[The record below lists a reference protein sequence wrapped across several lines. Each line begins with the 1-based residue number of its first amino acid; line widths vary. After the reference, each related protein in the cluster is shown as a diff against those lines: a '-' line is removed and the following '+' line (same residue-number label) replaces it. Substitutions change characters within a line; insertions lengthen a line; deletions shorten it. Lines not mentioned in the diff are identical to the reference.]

1 MTFINITF
9 GVIKFRFPNL
19 YSSVQRS
26 LRFSVL
32 RLDRSTW
39 TTWNASRV
47 QRAQWFLLWLHQS
60 TCRVKKIGEMIF
72 AIVFLDL
79 FFGRFCF
86 FLQIGCW
93 LLNCMCKWDTISG
106 MFGCIWIFRN
116 IFTGNLFLAEKVSP
130 ASRSCEGPVLQVL
143 RGRFTHIPLRNR
155 WMSWLYHVKQVYILV
170 ESDIL
175 NWYTLYSEPTSIS
188 SLFLVGWND
197 FVSYL
202 HLDEFMETLV
212 LMRRAHSFTR
222 LMSERYHVPITSSM

>member
-1 MTFINITF
+1 MLQESN
-9 GVIKFRFPNL
+9 
-19 YSSVQRS
+19 
-26 LRFSVL
+26 VL
-32 RLDRSTW
+32 SGSFCGFTK
-39 TTWNASRV
+39 V
-47 QRAQWFLLWLHQS
+47 RAGWKQLEKWFLQLYFWI
-60 TCRVKKIGEMIF
+60 C
-72 AIVFLDL
+72 FLED
-79 FFGRFCF
+79 FVF

-202 HLDEFMETLV
+202 HLDEFMETLADAKNPLFHKTHV
-212 LMRRAHSFTR
+212 RTIPCSYNIKYVTPRILTSFIPKMICY
-222 LMSERYHVPITSSM
+222 LYL